1 MTPPIPQDHTVVSR
15 VVIRAPNWLGDAM
28 LALPAMAAI
37 RRHFKNAHLAIAA
50 PAGFADIF
58 REEISAAP
66 DQVIAL
72 AAKPAAIR
80 AALAAGAFELGVLFP
95 NSFRSAWLF
104 KQAGIRE
111 RWGYARGFR
120 GPLLTRRSMRQR
132 AGLPAGALAKAG
144 VQHQA
149 DYYRNLV
156 RGFGIP
162 VDEDAPRIALT
173 DATRQRGLDLLQ
185 RLKVDLSR
193 RLIVLAP
200 GAAYGQ
206 AKQWPPARVAEVA
219 ARLIRDR
226 DATCVMVGAGHD
238 RDAARAV
245 ESSLPD
251 ATGVLRSRLID
262 LTGQTSL
269 PELMG
274 VISRADA
281 VVANDSGA
289 MHLAAGLGRPVV
301 AIFGPTDER
310 ATRPVG
316 PAGQNDVLTAKVFC
330 RPCHLRD
337 CPIDHRC
344 MKRVTADMVFAAVS
358 RQLAFR
364 RESVRGSS

>member
-1 MTPPIPQDHTVVSR
+1 MTTPIPEDHTVVSR
-15 VVIRAPNWLGDAM
+15 LVVRAPNWLGDAV
-28 LALPAMAAI
+28 LALPAIGAL
-37 RRHFKNAHLAIAA
+37 RRHFKDAHLAIAA

-58 REEISAAP
+58 REDIAARP
-66 DQVIAL
+66 DEVIAL
-72 AAKPAAIR
+72 GSKPAQIR
-80 AALAAGAFELGVLFP
+80 ATLAAGSFELGVLFP

-111 RWGYARGFR
+111 RWGIASGFR
-120 GPLLTRRSMRQR
+120 APLLTRRSVRQR
-132 AGLPAGALAKAG
+132 SAG
-144 VQHQA
+144 VLHQA
-149 DYYRNLV
+149 DFYRNLV

-162 VDEDAPRIALT
+162 VDEDQPQIRLT
-173 DATRQRGLDLLQ
+173 ASTDQRGLDVLA
-185 RLKVDLSR
+185 RFKVDPAKR
-193 RLIVLAP
+193 VIVLAP

-206 AKQWPPARVAEVA
+206 AKQWPPERVAEVA
-219 ARLIRDR
+219 ARLIRER

-245 ESSLPD
+245 ESTFAD
-251 ATGVLRSRLID
+251 AAGAVGSRLVD

-274 VISRADA
+274 VIARADA

-289 MHLAAGLGRPVV
+289 MHLGAALGRPVV

-310 ATRPVG
+310 ATRPIG
-316 PAGQNDVLTAKVFC
+316 PAGQEVVLTASAFC
-330 RPCHLRD
+330 RPGHLRD

-358 RQLAFR
+358 KQLAFR
-364 RESVRGSS
+364 RESVRESS

>member
-1 MTPPIPQDHTVVSR
+1 MIPPDRTVVSR
-15 VVIRAPNWLGDAM
+15 LVVRAPNWLGDAV
-28 LALPAMAAI
+28 LALPAMGAL
-37 RRHFKNAHLAIAA
+37 RRHFKDAHLTIAA
-50 PAGFADIF
+50 PSGFADVF
-58 REEISAAP
+58 RENVSARP
-66 DQVIAL
+66 DAVL
-72 AAKPAAIR
+72 GLPSKPAGIR
-80 AALAAGAFELGVLFP
+80 AALAAGRFELGVLFP
-95 NSFRSAWLF
+95 NSFRSAWLLR
-104 KQAGIRE
+104 QAHIPE
-111 RWGYARGFR
+111 RWGYATGFR
-120 GPLLTRRSMRQR
+120 GPLLTRRPAR
-132 AGLPAGALAKAG
+132 ARAHG

-156 RGFGIP
+156 RRFGIP
-162 VDEDAPRIALT
+162 CDDDVPAIGLT
-173 DATRQRGLDLLQ
+173 DATFQRGVDLLA
-185 RLKVDLSR
+185 RFKVDPAR

-219 ARLIRDR
+219 ARLVRDR

-245 ESSLPD
+245 ESALPD
-251 ATGVLRSRLID
+251 VAELRRGRPDARIVD

-269 PELMG
+269 AELMG
-274 VISRADA
+274 VIARADA

-289 MHLAAGLGRPVV
+289 MHLAAALGRPVV

-310 ATRPVG
+310 ATRPIG
-316 PAGQNDVLTAKVFC
+316 PAGANEVLTAKVFC

-344 MKRVTADMVFAAVS
+344 MARVTADMVFAAVS

-364 RESVRGSS
+364 RESVRGPS

>member
-1 MTPPIPQDHTVVSR
+1 MTSPIPPDQTVASR
-15 VVIRAPNWLGDAM
+15 VVIRAPNWLGDAV

-37 RRHFKNAHLAIAA
+37 RRHFKDAHLAVAA
-50 PAGFADIF
+50 PAGFADLF
-58 REEISAAP
+58 RERIFFAGETGTAP
-66 DQVIAL
+66 DEVIAL
-72 AAKPAAIR
+72 PAAPAAIR
-80 AALAAGAFELGVLFP
+80 AAFADGHFDVGILFP
-95 NSFRSAWLF
+95 NSFRSARLF

-111 RWGYARGFR
+111 RWGYRRAFR
-120 GPLLTRRSMRQR
+120 GPWLTRSSASRPS
-132 AGLPAGALAKAG
+132 AG

-162 VDEDAPRIALT
+162 VDEDAPRIGLT
-173 DATRQRGLDLLQ
+173 DATLARGLDL
-185 RLKVDLSR
+185 VR
-193 RLIVLAP
+193 RCKIDTAKRIIVLAP

-206 AKQWPPARVAEVA
+206 AKQWPPARVAEMA

-251 ATGVLRSRLID
+251 SAGVLRSRLVD

-274 VISRADA
+274 VIERADA

-289 MHLAAGLGRPVV
+289 MHLAAALGRPVV

-316 PAGQNDVLTAKVFC
+316 PTGQTDVLTANVFC

-344 MKRVTADMVFAAVS
+344 IKRVTADMVFAAVS

-364 RESVRGSS
+364 RESVRESS

>member
-1 MTPPIPQDHTVVSR
+1 MTAPIPPDHTVASR
-15 VVIRAPNWLGDAM
+15 VVIRAPNWLGDAV

-37 RRHFKNAHLAIAA
+37 RRHFKDAHLAIAA
-50 PAGFADIF
+50 PAGFADLF
-58 REEISAAP
+58 RERIDAAP
-66 DQVIAL
+66 DEIIAL
-72 AAKPAAIR
+72 PSKPAAIR
-80 AALAAGAFELGVLFP
+80 AALAPGQFELGILLP

-104 KQAGIRE
+104 RQAGIRE
-111 RWGYARGFR
+111 RWGDARGFR
-120 GPLLTRRSMRQR
+120 GPLLTKRSVRHA
-132 AGLPAGALAKAG
+132 AGG

-162 VDEDAPRIALT
+162 VDEDPPRILLT
-173 DATRQRGLDLLQ
+173 DATKQRGLDLLRRFKIDPAQ
-185 RLKVDLSR
+185 RLV
-193 RLIVLAP
+193 VLAP

-226 DATCVMVGAGHD
+226 DVTCAMVGAGHD

-245 ESSLPD
+245 ESSLVD
-251 ATGVLRSRLID
+251 AALRSRLAD

-269 PELMG
+269 AEVMG
-274 VISRADA
+274 VIARAGA

-289 MHLAAGLGRPVV
+289 MHLAAALDRPVV

-310 ATRPVG
+310 ATRPIG
-316 PAGQNDVLTAKVFC
+316 HHEVLTAKVFC

>member
-1 MTPPIPQDHTVVSR
+1 MTTPIPPDHTVASR
-15 VVIRAPNWLGDAM
+15 VVVRAPNWLGDAV
-28 LALPAMAAI
+28 LALPAMAAL
-37 RRHFKNAHLAIAA
+37 RRHFADAHFAIAA
-50 PAGFADIF
+50 PAGFAEMF
-58 REEISAAP
+58 RENIAAKP
-66 DQVIAL
+66 DEVIAL
-72 AAKPAAIR
+72 PAKPAAIR
-80 AALAAGAFELGVLFP
+80 AVLAAGQFELSVLFP

-104 KQAGIRE
+104 KQVGIRE
-111 RWGYARGFR
+111 RWGYRRAFR
-120 GPLLTRRSMRQR
+120 GPLLTRRSAYRC
-132 AGLPAGALAKAG
+132 AVG

-149 DYYRNLV
+149 DYYRDLV
-156 RGFGIP
+156 RGFGVP
-162 VDEDAPRIALT
+162 VDETAPRIGLT

-185 RLKVDLSR
+185 RFKVDASR
-193 RLIVLAP
+193 RLVILAP

-206 AKQWPPARVAEVA
+206 AKQWPPARVADIA
-219 ARLIRDR
+219 LRLVRDR

-245 ESSLPD
+245 ESTFADLSRALP
-251 ATGVLRSRLID
+251 ASGALRHGGAPRLID

-274 VISRADA
+274 VIARSDA

-289 MHLAAGLGRPVV
+289 MHLAAALERPVV

-316 PAGQNDVLTAKVFC
+316 PHEVLTADVFC

>member
-1 MTPPIPQDHTVVSR
+1 MIAPIPEDHTVVSR
-15 VVIRAPNWLGDAM
+15 LVVRAPNWLGDAV
-28 LALPAMAAI
+28 LALPAMAAL
-37 RRHFKNAHLAIAA
+37 RRHFKDAHLAIAA
-50 PAGFADIF
+50 PQGFADIF
-58 REEISAAP
+58 REDIAARP
-66 DQVIAL
+66 DEVIAL
-72 AAKPAAIR
+72 PSKPAGIR
-80 AALAAGAFELGVLFP
+80 AAFAAGKFELGVLFP
-95 NSFRSAWLF
+95 NSFRSAWLLR
-104 KQAGIRE
+104 QAGIRE
-111 RWGYARGFR
+111 RWGYARGVR
-120 GPLLTRRSMRQR
+120 GPLLTRRSVRQR

-144 VQHQA
+144 VLHQA

-156 RGFGIP
+156 RGLGIP
-162 VDEDAPRIALT
+162 VDEDAPKISVT
-173 DATRQRGLDLLQ
+173 PATRQRGRDLLQ
-185 RLKVDLSR
+185 RLKVDPER
-193 RLIVLAP
+193 RLVVLAP

-245 ESSLPD
+245 ESSIGEARAGL
-251 ATGVLRSRLID
+251 VD

-274 VISRADA
+274 VIASADA

-289 MHLAAGLGRPVV
+289 MHLAAALGRPVT

-316 PAGQNDVLTAKVFC
+316 AHEVLTADVFC

>member
-1 MTPPIPQDHTVVSR
+1 MTSPIPQDHTAASRIVVR
-15 VVIRAPNWLGDAM
+15 VPNWLGDAV
-28 LALPAMAAI
+28 LALPAIGAI
-37 RRHFKNAHLAIAA
+37 RRHFKDAHLAIAA
-50 PAGFADIF
+50 PSGFADIF
-58 REEISAAP
+58 REQIAGRP
-66 DQVIAL
+66 DEVIGL
-72 AAKPAAIR
+72 GSKPAQIR
-80 AALAAGAFELGVLFP
+80 QALVAAQFDLGILFP

-104 KQAGIRE
+104 KQAGMRE
-111 RWGYARGFR
+111 RWGYARRFR
-120 GPLLTRRSMRQR
+120 GPLLTRRSVRQ
-132 AGLPAGALAKAG
+132 PSSG
-144 VQHQA
+144 VLHQA
-149 DYYRNLV
+149 DFYRNLV

-162 VDEDAPRIALT
+162 VDEDAPRINLT
-173 DATRQRGLDLLQ
+173 DRTRQRGVDLLQ
-185 RLKVDLSR
+185 RFKIDPAQ

-245 ESSLPD
+245 ESAMADGL
-251 ATGVLRSRLID
+251 AIRSRLID

-274 VISRADA
+274 VIARADG

-289 MHLAAGLGRPVV
+289 MHLGAALGRPVV

-316 PAGQNDVLTAKVFC
+316 PTGQTDVLTANVFC

-364 RESVRGSS
+364 RESVREPS

>member
-1 MTPPIPQDHTVVSR
+1 MTSPIPQDHTVVSR
-15 VVIRAPNWLGDAM
+15 LVIRAPNWLGDAV

-37 RRHFKNAHLAIAA
+37 RRHFKDAHLAIAA
-50 PAGFADIF
+50 PAGFAGIF
-58 REEISAAP
+58 RESIDARP
-66 DQVIAL
+66 DEVVAL
-72 AAKPAAIR
+72 GSKPAQMK
-80 AALAAGAFELGVLFP
+80 AAFAAGQFELGILFP
-95 NSFRSAWLF
+95 NSFRSARLL
-104 KQAGIRE
+104 KQVGIRE
-111 RWGYARGFR
+111 RWGYRRAFR
-120 GPLLTRRSMRQR
+120 GPWLTKRSIPQR
-132 AGLPAGALAKAG
+132 ASG

-156 RGFGIP
+156 RGLGIP
-162 VDEDAPRIALT
+162 VDEDAPKIVLT
-173 DATRQRGLDLLQ
+173 DATRQRGLGIVQ
-185 RLKVDLSR
+185 RFKIDPAR

-251 ATGVLRSRLID
+251 QALRSRLID

-274 VISRADA
+274 VIARADA

-289 MHLAAGLGRPVV
+289 MHLAAALGRPVV

-316 PAGQNDVLTAKVFC
+316 AGGQSDVLTADVFC

-364 RESVRGSS
+364 RESVRETS

>member
-1 MTPPIPQDHTVVSR
+1 MTTPIPEDHTVVSR
-15 VVIRAPNWLGDAM
+15 LVIRAPNWLGDAV

-37 RRHFKNAHLAIAA
+37 RRHFQHAHLAIAA
-50 PAGFADIF
+50 PAGFADMF
-58 REEISAAP
+58 RERIDAAP
-66 DQVIAL
+66 EQIIAL
-72 AAKPAAIR
+72 PSTPSAIR
-80 AALAAGAFELGVLFP
+80 AALAAGEFELGILFP

-104 KQAGIRE
+104 KQIGIRE
-111 RWGYARGFR
+111 RWGYRRGWR
-120 GPLLTRRSMRQR
+120 GPLLTRRAVRQPV
-132 AGLPAGALAKAG
+132 GG
-144 VQHQA
+144 VEHQA

-162 VDEDAPRIALT
+162 VDEEAPRIRVT
-173 DATRQRGLDLLQ
+173 DATRQRGLDVLQ
-185 RLKVDLSR
+185 RLNVDPAR

-219 ARLIRDR
+219 SRLIRDR

-245 ESSLPD
+245 ESSLAD
-251 ATGVLRSRLID
+251 SSGTLRARLID

-274 VISRADA
+274 VIAKADA

-289 MHLAAGLGRPVV
+289 MHLGAALGRPVV

-310 ATRPVG
+310 ATRPIG
-316 PAGQNDVLTAKVFC
+316 PHEVLTAQAFC

-364 RESVRGSS
+364 RESVRESS

>member
-1 MTPPIPQDHTVVSR
+1 MTPPIPQDHTAVSR
-15 VVIRAPNWLGDAM
+15 IVIRAPNWLGDAV
-28 LALPAMAAI
+28 LALPAMGAL
-37 RRHFKNAHLAIAA
+37 RRHFKDAHIAIAA

-58 REEISAAP
+58 REETAARP
-66 DQVIAL
+66 DEVIAL
-72 AAKPAAIR
+72 GAKPAAVR
-80 AALAAGAFELGVLFP
+80 AALAAGQFDLGILFP
-95 NSFRSAWLF
+95 NSFRSAWTY

-111 RWGYARGFR
+111 RWGYASGFR
-120 GPLLTRRSMRQR
+120 ASLLTRRPVRRR
-132 AGLPAGALAKAG
+132 APG
-144 VQHQA
+144 VLHQS

-162 VDEDAPRIALT
+162 VDEDAPRITLT
-173 DATRQRGLDLLQ
+173 ERTRERGLEILQ
-185 RLKVDLSR
+185 RFNVDPAR
-193 RLIVLAP
+193 RVIVLAP

-206 AKQWPPARVAEVA
+206 AKQWPASRVADVA
-219 ARLIRDR
+219 ERLIRER

-245 ESSLPD
+245 ESALSDP
-251 ATGVLRSRLID
+251 ALRSRLVD
-262 LTGQTSL
+262 ATGQTSL
-269 PELMG
+269 SELMG
-274 VISRADA
+274 VIARADA

-289 MHLAAGLGRPVV
+289 MHLGAALGRPVV

-310 ATRPVG
+310 ATRPI
-316 PAGQNDVLTAKVFC
+316 GQTDVLTASAFC

-364 RESVRGSS
+364 RESVRESS

>member
-1 MTPPIPQDHTVVSR
+1 MTTPIPEDHTVVSR
-15 VVIRAPNWLGDAM
+15 VVIRAPNWLGDAV
-28 LALPAMAAI
+28 LALPAMGAI
-37 RRHFKNAHLAIAA
+37 RRHFKDAHLAIAA
-50 PAGFADIF
+50 PAGFADVF
-58 REEISAAP
+58 REDI
-66 DQVIAL
+66 
-72 AAKPAAIR
+72 AAKPDEVVALPSKPAGIR
-80 AALAAGAFELGVLFP
+80 AALEKGAFELGILFP
-95 NSFRSAWLF
+95 NSFRSARLL

-111 RWGYARGFR
+111 RWGYRRAFR
-120 GPLLTRRSMRQR
+120 GPWLTRRSARR
-132 AGLPAGALAKAG
+132 RTSG

-149 DYYRNLV
+149 DYYRDLV

-162 VDEDAPRIALT
+162 VDEDAPRIVLA
-173 DATRQRGLDLLQ
+173 DATRQRGRDLLT
-185 RLKVDLSR
+185 RFKVDPAR
-193 RLIVLAP
+193 RLVVLAP

-245 ESSLPD
+245 ESSIG
-251 ATGVLRSRLID
+251 ASRAGLID

-269 PELMG
+269 AELMG
-274 VISRADA
+274 VLADADA

-289 MHLAAGLGRPVV
+289 MHLAAALGRPVT

-310 ATRPVG
+310 ATRPIG
-316 PAGQNDVLTAKVFC
+316 AAGQEVVLTADVFC

>member
-1 MTPPIPQDHTVVSR
+1 MTPPIPEDHTEVSR
-15 VVIRAPNWLGDAM
+15 LVVRAPNWLGDAV
-28 LALPAMAAI
+28 LALPAMGAL
-37 RRHFKNAHLAIAA
+37 RRHFKDARLAIAA

-58 REEISAAP
+58 REDINARP
-66 DQVIAL
+66 DEVIAL
-72 AAKPAAIR
+72 GSKPAQIR
-80 AALAAGAFELGVLFP
+80 GALAAGGFEVGVLFP

-111 RWGYARGFR
+111 RWGVSSGFR
-120 GPLLTRRSMRQR
+120 APLLTRKSVRQR
-132 AGLPAGALAKAG
+132 SSG
-144 VQHQA
+144 VLHQA
-149 DYYRNLV
+149 DFYRNLV
-156 RGFGIP
+156 RGLGIP
-162 VDEDAPRIALT
+162 VDEDQPHIRLTAPT
-173 DATRQRGLDLLQ
+173 VQRGLDVLA
-185 RLKVDLSR
+185 RFKVDPAKR
-193 RLIVLAP
+193 MVVLAP

-219 ARLIRDR
+219 ARLIRER

-245 ESSLPD
+245 ESNLAD
-251 ATGVLRSRLID
+251 GLGAGRSRLID

-274 VISRADA
+274 VIARADA
-281 VVANDSGA
+281 IVANDSGA
-289 MHLAAGLGRPVV
+289 MHLGAALGRPVV

-310 ATRPVG
+310 ATRPIG
-316 PAGQNDVLTAKVFC
+316 PAGQEVVLTAKAFC

-358 RQLAFR
+358 KQLAFR
-364 RESVRGSS
+364 RESVRESS